1 MSNNDDLFG
10 GMFDINGDGKTDIV
24 EEYLQFNYLEE
35 ATKSQEEST
44 YPHRSNHPTKVSPPA
59 QHTTRDFILNCISAV
74 FACIVLSS
82 LPCIVMWAAIDTY
95 DPRNSAA
102 GVVTTLVFIVG
113 GFFIIAFVSG
123 TIQVIKESYQKTK
136 ELNEEKK
143 SNLEK

>member
-1 MSNNDDLFG
+1 MSNNDLFG

-35 ATKSQEEST
+35 AAKSQET
-44 YPHRSNHPTKVSPPA
+44 QNYPHRSKRTDRVPHPK
-59 QHTTRDFILNCISAV
+59 QHNIRDFILNCISAV
-74 FACIVLSS
+74 FTCIVLSF

-95 DPRNSAA
+95 DPTNSAA
-102 GVVTTLVFIVG
+102 GVVTTLIFIVG

-123 TIQVIKESYQKTK
+123 TIQVIKENCQKMK

-143 SNLEK
+143 RNLEE